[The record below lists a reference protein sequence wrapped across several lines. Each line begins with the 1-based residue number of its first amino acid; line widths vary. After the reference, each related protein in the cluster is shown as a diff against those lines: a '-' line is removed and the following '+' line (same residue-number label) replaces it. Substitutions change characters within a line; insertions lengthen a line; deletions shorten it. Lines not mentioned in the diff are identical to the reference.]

1 MLPPFM
7 NAYGLLTKILEK
19 VVQAQQPE
27 RFTQDFLKTKLGY
40 DSGSSRPVIPL
51 LKRIGF
57 LASDGTPT
65 KLYSRFRNPEER
77 GAAMAEAI
85 RSGYRE
91 LFERNEYAH
100 DLPKDKLKNMIVE
113 MSGLKPDDSAINAIA
128 GTFLT
133 LKSFANF
140 DASEANEATLPKPV
154 VREAQ
159 SVQTEESS
167 RAGGTGLN
175 LAYTI
180 NLNLPETTDVE
191 VFNAIFKSL
200 KEHLL
205 RS

>member
-19 VVQAQQPE
+19 AIQAQQPE

-40 DSGSSRPVIPL
+40 DSGSSRPIIPL

-57 LASDGTPT
+57 LASDGAPT

-85 RSGYRE
+85 RVGYRE
-91 LFERNEYAH
+91 IFERNENAH
-100 DLPKDKLKNMIVE
+100 ALPKDKLKNLIVE
-113 MSGLKPDDSAINAIA
+113 MSGLKPDDSAVSAIV
-128 GTFLT
+128 GTFLN
-133 LKSFANF
+133 LKNFANF
-140 DASEANEATLPKPV
+140 DAVPAREVQPANVVPRDISPPPAQEAPRLGNA
-154 VREAQ
+154 
-159 SVQTEESS
+159 
-167 RAGGTGLN
+167 GLN